1 MQENILAQRAWL
13 ADTFLEVSLAL
24 NSLVPPPSLFDSGK
38 YSDLLIIGSRH
49 YNAHKNIVFCYST
62 ILETAS
68 RFPRKAALRSVLHDT
83 TDDGAINGQVGSSD
97 HGLSDS
103 ASPNLPCIGPSLE
116 PVTARDRD
124 TVDLRGEHPIAVD
137 CMMQFFYLTNYDTKA
152 YPIHDPIDG
161 STKQHDL
168 QIHSPV
174 YKLAEVY
181 AVDELKALALAKFKQ
196 ALSGAVDAADFAAAA
211 GEAYADMVESLD
223 HLRQA
228 VIKGLDTVIKF
239 STADLLTWPSFT
251 EMLFDH
257 LSPLPPTIDP
267 TNKDLWT
274 LAPSSQGHS
283 SN

>member
-1 MQENILAQRAWL
+1 MQENILAQRA
-13 ADTFLEVSLAL
+13 
-24 NSLVPPPSLFDSGK
+24 SLFDSGK

-62 ILETAS
+62 VLETAS

-83 TDDGAINGQVGSSD
+83 SDDDAIKGQRGSSD
-97 HGLSDS
+97 HGLGDS
-103 ASPNLPCIGPSLE
+103 TSQKLPCMSPSLE
-116 PVTARDRD
+116 SVTARDRD
-124 TVDLRGEHPIAVD
+124 TVDLRGEHPITVD
-137 CMMQFFYLTNYDTKA
+137 CMMQFFYHTNYDTKA

-168 QIHSPV
+168 QIHSLV

-223 HLRQA
+223 DLRQA
-228 VIKGLDTVIKF
+228 VIKGLHHHRKVILQTEECKIVSYDAVRMQHSKKQGPQHY
-239 STADLLTWPSFT
+239 ST
-251 EMLFDH
+251 
-257 LSPLPPTIDP
+257 
-267 TNKDLWT
+267 N
-274 LAPSSQGHS
+274 
-283 SN
+283 